1 MKTSILAISDV
12 HIGCP
17 RLNPKLLHDKFVKF
31 LYPQITSEISI
42 LFICGD
48 FFDNL
53 LNLNAYAAFVAMD
66 IIKELKH
73 LCRQVGCDLRVLR
86 GTFTH
91 DRDQPKHF
99 VNGED
104 PEDLSVRLFDKL
116 AFEHHARTGLN
127 IIYIPDNL
135 KCDDIYEN
143 IHELLESHN
152 LEKADILVHHG
163 YFKHMLPEALIA
175 KGLPHGCL
183 EVDKIQKYVK
193 GCVLN
198 GHVHISSIYQNVIS
212 IGSFDRLAHGE
223 EEPKGFYRID
233 IDEAGYK
240 FKFIENKDATKFI
253 TYNLLTFNSEQA
265 VSYFNSEFSHLVE
278 KLRDDEPI
286 RVRVISDDKA
296 VLEGC
301 TQIAKGMYKNVMVD
315 QGSMAKRSNTIENV
329 ATDLSELPIIT
340 DKNLVELLMPILK
353 KQDPSVKEET
363 VKAILISV
371 GCNPD

>member
-17 RLNPKLLHDKFVKF
+17 RLNPKLLHDKFKKF
-31 LYPQITSEISI
+31 LYPQVTSDISI

-73 LCRQVGCDLRVLR
+73 LCRSVGCDLRVLR

-104 PEDLSVRLFDKL
+104 PEDTSVKLYDK
-116 AFEHHARTGLN
+116 FSIEHHSKTGLN
-127 IIYIPDNL
+127 ILYIPDNI
-135 KCDDIYEN
+135 KFNDVYES
-143 IHELLESHN
+143 IHELLKGHN
-152 LEKADILVHHG
+152 LEKVDILVHHG
-163 YFKHMLPEALIA
+163 YFKHILPEALLV

-183 EVDKIQKYVK
+183 EVEKIQKYVK

-233 IDEAGYK
+233 IDGNDYR

-253 TYNLLTFNSEQA
+253 TYNLLTFTSEQA
-265 VSYFNSEFSHLVE
+265 LDYFSSEFSKLVE
-278 KLRDDEPI
+278 QLRDNEPI

-296 VLEGC
+296 IIEGC
-301 TQIAKGMYKNVMVD
+301 TQIAKGMYSNVMID
-315 QGSMAKRSNTIENV
+315 QGTIAKRCNLIENV
-329 ATDLSELPIIT
+329 TTDLSELPIIT
-340 DKNLVELLMPILK
+340 DSNLLELLMPILK
-353 KQDPSVKEET
+353 KQNPNVREENVKS
-363 VKAILISV
+363 ILESV
-371 GCNPD
+371 GCKSN